1 MVPAIWLQCILK
13 VKGNS
18 QAEWYK
24 PVIAVFGI
32 LRQDDLEFQTSL
44 SYTEDQLKTREG
56 EKGRERERRKAK
68 LSTSTFPRLPLP
80 NTP

>member
-18 QAEWYK
+18 QAEWHK

-56 EKGRERERRKAK
+56 EKEKKG
-68 LSTSTFPRLPLP
+68 
-80 NTP
+80 

>member
-18 QAEWYK
+18 QAEWHK

-56 EKGRERERRKAK
+56 EKGREER
-68 LSTSTFPRLPLP
+68 LNSTSTFPRLPLP

>member
-18 QAEWYK
+18 QAEWHK
-24 PVIAVFGI
+24 PVITVFGI

-56 EKGRERERRKAK
+56 GKGREER
-68 LSTSTFPRLPLP
+68 LNSTSTFPRLPLP

>member
-56 EKGRERERRKAK
+56 EKGREER
-68 LSTSTFPRLPLP
+68 LNSQPPPSQGCHFPIPP
-80 NTP
+80 KK